1 MMDRLDRDHLRNI
14 QAKMY
19 QCSATCCGDVSSSSK
34 LVESCIRGCQRSG
47 MQAQSSIEREL
58 NEFQDQLHRCAQSC
72 HDQLKQQSDGGDEI
86 KMRSHMDKCV
96 SACADKHVALLPK
109 LESRLVADLKKISQ

>member
-1 MMDRLDRDHLRNI
+1 
-14 QAKMY
+14 MY
-19 QCSATCCGDVSSSSK
+19 QCSATCCKDVESSSK
-34 LVESCIRGCQRSG
+34 VVESCIRACQRSG
-47 MQAQSSIEREL
+47 IQAQSSIEREL
-58 NEFQDQLHRCAQSC
+58 NDFQDQLHRCAQSC
-72 HDQLKQQSDGGDEI
+72 HDEFKQSNGSGDEM